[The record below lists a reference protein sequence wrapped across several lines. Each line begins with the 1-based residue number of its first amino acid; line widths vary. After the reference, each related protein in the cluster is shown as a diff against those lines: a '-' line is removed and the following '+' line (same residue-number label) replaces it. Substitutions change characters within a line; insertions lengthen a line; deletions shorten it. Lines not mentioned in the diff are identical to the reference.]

1 MQNEITE
8 LQNQVRTLKRTVCL
22 VCCLFGV
29 LMFPG
34 CEEKPA
40 PQTQSPTSQAPPA
53 SPIPQVDETQLAKSF
68 AEFADVYTKRMQES
82 RNEDGTRDSWWT
94 VDSID
99 IERTQSILSPYRG
112 KLNCKIVA
120 DMRDSSSTEWRYS
133 PSFNYVDGSW
143 MFESAKLVVTRKGT
157 NYSER
162 PVLGKNLTETVHDL
176 YKIMSKI
183 VCRKIKD
190 ATP

>member
-1 MQNEITE
+1 
-8 LQNQVRTLKRTVCL
+8 
-22 VCCLFGV
+22 
-29 LMFPG
+29 MFPG